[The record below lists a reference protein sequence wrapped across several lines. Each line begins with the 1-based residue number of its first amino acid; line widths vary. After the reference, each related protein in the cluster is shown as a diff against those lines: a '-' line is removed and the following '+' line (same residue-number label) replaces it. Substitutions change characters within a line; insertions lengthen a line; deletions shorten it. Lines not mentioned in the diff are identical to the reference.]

1 MPLMSEHQLTT
12 TQSGKRA
19 PKRPVLRRLV
29 WHAVAVVLSGVFLLP
44 LASMLVGAL
53 RQRGLP
59 PSRTIDWLPNPIAWE
74 NFAGVFQVVDMG
86 RFLLNTSV
94 VEAMALPTTLLVASW
109 AGFALAQLPSR
120 FSRRVI
126 AGAFLA
132 WLLPET
138 ALWVSRFILYKYTM
152 IIDTPFALAA
162 VSLFGTSPLYMF
174 IFYWTFRRVPQ
185 ETWEAARLDGAG
197 AFRTWWSVGIPLG
210 RSAFAAVGVLTFVYY
225 WREFRDA
232 LLYIQSAE
240 KYTVSMGLAYLD
252 QLNPTDWPLLL
263 TGSLIVT
270 VPVVLVFFVAQ
281 PFFLDPLDTARS
293 RYPARE
299 PDIGGRPDRPR
310 TDE

>member
-1 MPLMSEHQLTT
+1 
-12 TQSGKRA
+12 
-19 PKRPVLRRLV
+19 V
-29 WHAVAVVLSGVFLLP
+29 VAIILSAVFLIP
-44 LASMLVGAL
+44 VASMIVGAL

-59 PSRTIDWLPNPIAWE
+59 PSKTIDWLPNPIAWE

-94 VEAMALPTTLLVASW
+94 VEMMAVPTTLLIASW
-109 AGFALAQLPSR
+109 AGFALAQLPHN

-126 AGAFLA
+126 TGAFLA

-138 ALWVSRFILYKYTM
+138 ALWVSRFILYKYTG
-152 IIDTPFALAA
+152 ILDTPFALSA
-162 VSLFGTSPLYMF
+162 VSLMGTSPLYMF
-174 IFYWTFRRVPQ
+174 IFYWTFRRVPL

-197 AFRTWWSVGIPLG
+197 AFRTWWSIGIPLG

-270 VPVVLVFFVAQ
+270 VPLVIVLFIAQ
-281 PFFLDPLDTARS
+281 PFFLDPLDTART

-299 PDIGGRPDRPR
+299 PEMRDPAQQPGN
-310 TDE
+310 TE

>member
-1 MPLMSEHQLTT
+1 MPE
-12 TQSGKRA
+12 
-19 PKRPVLRRLV
+19 RPTAVARLNTPRRPPWRRFL
-29 WHAVAVVLSGVFLLP
+29 WHAVAVVLSVVFLVP

-59 PSRTIDWLPNPIAWE
+59 PSKTIDWLPNPIAWE

-86 RFLLNTSV
+86 RFQLNTSV
-94 VEAMALPTTLLVASW
+94 VEAMSVPTTLLVASW
-109 AGFALAQLPSR
+109 AGFALAQLPSK
-120 FSRRVI
+120 FARRVI
-126 AGAFLA
+126 TGAFLA

-138 ALWVSRFILYKYTM
+138 ALWVSRFILYKYTG
-152 IIDTPFALAA
+152 ILDTPFALSA
-162 VSLFGTSPLYMF
+162 VSLMGTSPLYVF
-174 IFYWTFRRVPQ
+174 IFYWTFRRMPS
-185 ETWEAARLDGAG
+185 ETWEAAHLDGAG

-263 TGSLIVT
+263 TGSVIVT
-270 VPVVLVFFVAQ
+270 VPLVVILAIAQ
-281 PFFLDPLDTARS
+281 PFFLDPLDTAHT

-299 PDIGGRPDRPR
+299 PEMRNPQEQPR
-310 TDE
+310 TEE